1 MKYISVKNLSFKYSD
16 KVIFNNVNF
25 DIKKG
30 EFVGILGSNCSG
42 KTTLLNLIKGNLNS
56 NNSIQINETQK
67 DPYYISIIDLKDDF
81 YSKTI
86 LDELIEQNNSSS
98 KNITSLLKNFGLYK
112 FINKSPQD
120 LTYFES
126 QKLKFIK
133 CIINNSKIILIDSV
147 FSLLNKHEK
156 LEFLSIIK
164 KYQYELKLT
173 IIYTTTN
180 FDDIIFCDKLLII
193 NNKQIVCENI
203 ENVCKSNYVKES
215 NINIPLFYELNDKL
229 KLYDLT
235 SDNVTTVEEM
245 VDELC
250 N

>member
-1 MKYISVKNLSFKYSD
+1 MKYISVENLSFKYSD

-133 CIINNSKIILIDSV
+133 CIINNSKIILMDSV
-147 FSLLNKHEK
+147 F
-156 LEFLSIIK
+156 
-164 KYQYELKLT
+164 
-173 IIYTTTN
+173 
-180 FDDIIFCDKLLII
+180 
-193 NNKQIVCENI
+193 
-203 ENVCKSNYVKES
+203 
-215 NINIPLFYELNDKL
+215 
-229 KLYDLT
+229 
-235 SDNVTTVEEM
+235 
-245 VDELC
+245 
-250 N
+250 

>member
-1 MKYISVKNLSFKYSD
+1 MKYINVENLSFKYND
-16 KVIFNNVNF
+16 KTIFSNVCFN
-25 DIKKG
+25 IKKG
-30 EFVGILGSNCSG
+30 EFVCILGSNCSG

-56 NNSIQINETQK
+56 NNSIKINETQK
-67 DPYYISIIDLKDDF
+67 DPGYISIIDLKDDF

-98 KNITSLLKNFGLYK
+98 KNITSLLKDFGLY
-112 FINKSPQD
+112 
-120 LTYFES
+120 
-126 QKLKFIK
+126 KFIK
-133 CIINNSKIILIDSV
+133 CIINNSKIILMDSV
-147 FSLLNKHEK
+147 FSMLNKHEK

-193 NNKQIVCENI
+193 NNKQIVYENL
-203 ENVCKSNYVKES
+203 ENVYKSKYVKES

-229 KLYDLT
+229 KLYGLT
-235 SDNVTTVEEM
+235 SDNVTTIEEM

>member
-1 MKYISVKNLSFKYSD
+1 MKYISVENLSFKYSD

-56 NNSIQINETQK
+56 NNSIKINETQK
-67 DPYYISIIDLKDDF
+67 DPGYISIIDLKDDF

-98 KNITSLLKNFGLYK
+98 KNITSLLKDFGLYK

-133 CIINNSKIILIDSV
+133 CIINNSKIILMDSV

>member
-1 MKYISVKNLSFKYSD
+1 MKYISVENLSFKYSD

-133 CIINNSKIILIDSV
+133 CIINNSKIILMDSV

-173 IIYTTTN
+173 
-180 FDDIIFCDKLLII
+180 II

>member
-1 MKYISVKNLSFKYSD
+1 M
-16 KVIFNNVNF
+16 
-25 DIKKG
+25 
-30 EFVGILGSNCSG
+30 
-42 KTTLLNLIKGNLNS
+42 
-56 NNSIQINETQK
+56 
-67 DPYYISIIDLKDDF
+67 
-81 YSKTI
+81 
-86 LDELIEQNNSSS
+86 
-98 KNITSLLKNFGLYK
+98 
-112 FINKSPQD
+112 
-120 LTYFES
+120 
-126 QKLKFIK
+126 
-133 CIINNSKIILIDSV
+133 
-147 FSLLNKHEK
+147 
-156 LEFLSIIK
+156 EFLSIIK
-164 KYQYELKLT
+164 KYQYERKLT